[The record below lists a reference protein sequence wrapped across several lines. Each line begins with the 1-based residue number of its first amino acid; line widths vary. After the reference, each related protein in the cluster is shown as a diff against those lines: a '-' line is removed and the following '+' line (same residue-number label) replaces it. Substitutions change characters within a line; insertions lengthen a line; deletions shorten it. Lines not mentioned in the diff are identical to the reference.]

1 MNPKLGIG
9 LILATAVV
17 LAAVVALNSSGER
30 PSVPEPDDP
39 PVAKARAVAAPDR
52 SLSAHKLSAINKSGK
67 RTRAV
72 GNEQRVRQRAA
83 ALAQDLEL
91 SAENEDAL
99 LDVLLQEQTRR
110 EVAFSD
116 LRSAS
121 PDQQAEVRAQV
132 RTELDEILAWK
143 TEELRAR
150 FGSDLADTVMR
161 R

>member
-1 MNPKLGIG
+1 M
-9 LILATAVV
+9 A
-17 LAAVVALNSSGER
+17 
-30 PSVPEPDDP
+30 D
-39 PVAKARAVAAPDR
+39 PDR
-52 SLSAHKLSAINKSGK
+52 SLPARRLREINKSGK

-91 SAENEDAL
+91 SAENEDAI

-110 EVAFSD
+110 EVAFRD
-116 LRSAS
+116 LRSVS
-121 PDQQAEVRAQV
+121 PDQQTEVPAQV

-143 TEELRAR
+143 TEKLRTR
-150 FGSDLADTVMR
+150 FGSDLADTMIR